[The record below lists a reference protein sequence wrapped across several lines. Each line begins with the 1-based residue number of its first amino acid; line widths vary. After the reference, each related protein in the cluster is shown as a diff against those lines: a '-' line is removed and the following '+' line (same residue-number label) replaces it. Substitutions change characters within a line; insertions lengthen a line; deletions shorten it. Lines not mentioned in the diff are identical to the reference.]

1 MSELESGP
9 RCFGTTI
16 IAVPS
21 YFKGEK
27 PISPA
32 VVHIKPTANLT
43 DVDRREEE
51 KAWPGNITM
60 LHPDMKFGK
69 LKADNGLPKG
79 YTGDWVHF
87 DLGIIKNSLGKR
99 ATLQH
104 DDKVKFILY
113 EAKDGDKATLE
124 KPKASAVYV
133 TAGCLS
139 TTEPEQGSPKKGKRA
154 KSGKSKKSGTP
165 ESQYPPHVRLDSS
178 CSSLCTNVD
187 QRENKAGGRT
197 GPAQVPA
204 ALGHLSLY
212 DLMKPEVRKPH
223 RGKDFL
229 ENLAYECSFGEDFQT
244 YLEGLPAGTHPDKKF
259 RNFMMM
265 WKTSRENEVGEQE
278 EAKMMVIG
286 LEGISPKPNDIIGK
300 IKSNFNLGL

>member
-32 VVHIKPTANLT
+32 VVHIKPIANLT

-124 KPKASAVYV
+124 KPKAFAVYL
-133 TAGCLS
+133 TKQPAAKQEQ
-139 TTEPEQGSPKKGKRA
+139 TTSKKGTDTKAKEPKKAKA
-154 KSGKSKKSGTP
+154 KSDVNTGKDIKSKLASGNKQMKVCDGLFCN
-165 ESQYPPHVRLDSS
+165 SIYCVMYNS
-178 CSSLCTNVD
+178 C
-187 QRENKAGGRT
+187 Q
-197 GPAQVPA
+197 
-204 ALGHLSLY
+204 
-212 DLMKPEVRKPH
+212 
-223 RGKDFL
+223 
-229 ENLAYECSFGEDFQT
+229 
-244 YLEGLPAGTHPDKKF
+244 
-259 RNFMMM
+259 
-265 WKTSRENEVGEQE
+265 
-278 EAKMMVIG
+278 
-286 LEGISPKPNDIIGK
+286 
-300 IKSNFNLGL
+300 

>member
-60 LHPDMKFGK
+60 LHPDMMFGM

-87 DLGIIKNSLGKR
+87 DLDIIISR
-99 ATLQH
+99 
-104 DDKVKFILY
+104 
-113 EAKDGDKATLE
+113 
-124 KPKASAVYV
+124 
-133 TAGCLS
+133 TA
-139 TTEPEQGSPKKGKRA
+139 
-154 KSGKSKKSGTP
+154 SGKG
-165 ESQYPPHVRLDSS
+165 
-178 CSSLCTNVD
+178 
-187 QRENKAGGRT
+187 QR
-197 GPAQVPA
+197 
-204 ALGHLSLY
+204 
-212 DLMKPEVRKPH
+212 
-223 RGKDFL
+223 
-229 ENLAYECSFGEDFQT
+229 
-244 YLEGLPAGTHPDKKF
+244 
-259 RNFMMM
+259 
-265 WKTSRENEVGEQE
+265 
-278 EAKMMVIG
+278 
-286 LEGISPKPNDIIGK
+286 
-300 IKSNFNLGL
+300 